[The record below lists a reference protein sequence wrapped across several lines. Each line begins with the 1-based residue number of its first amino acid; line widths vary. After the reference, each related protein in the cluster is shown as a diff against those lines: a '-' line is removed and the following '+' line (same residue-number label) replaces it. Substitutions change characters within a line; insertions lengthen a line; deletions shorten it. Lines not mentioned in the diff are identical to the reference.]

1 MSGDVDEGKWFACI
15 DFTFF
20 NMDTLSWMAIRSQV
34 SWCSMAWYVIGMSS
48 RESPNW
54 QSIFLGNY
62 KHFRSFVRRRRW
74 IRLRRRFVPVEKDQQ
89 ETHDNE
95 QQLINVD
102 DNDSGFP
109 QSSSSSSS
117 LQVLDNPQHLKEEL
131 IKCRL
136 DRERL
141 RILGQ
146 VVSKGSA
153 SDQLMQQVI

>member
-1 MSGDVDEGKWFACI
+1 M
-15 DFTFF
+15 
-20 NMDTLSWMAIRSQV
+20 
-34 SWCSMAWYVIGMSS
+34 
-48 RESPNW
+48 
-54 QSIFLGNY
+54 
-62 KHFRSFVRRRRW
+62 
-74 IRLRRRFVPVEKDQQ
+74 EKDQQ

-117 LQVLDNPQHLKEEL
+117 LQALDNPQHLKEEL

>member
-1 MSGDVDEGKWFACI
+1 M
-15 DFTFF
+15 
-20 NMDTLSWMAIRSQV
+20 
-34 SWCSMAWYVIGMSS
+34 
-48 RESPNW
+48 
-54 QSIFLGNY
+54 
-62 KHFRSFVRRRRW
+62 
-74 IRLRRRFVPVEKDQQ
+74 EKDQQ